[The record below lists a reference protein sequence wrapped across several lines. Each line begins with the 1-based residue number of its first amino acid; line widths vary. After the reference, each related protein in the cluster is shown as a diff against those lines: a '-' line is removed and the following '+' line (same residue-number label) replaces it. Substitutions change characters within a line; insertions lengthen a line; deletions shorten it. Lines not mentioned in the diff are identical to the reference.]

1 MTREEL
7 GVGDTK
13 IIVPSFKTTEDV
25 FKNHFSILRDLRH
38 KIDLL
43 KQAYEDQRSLD
54 RSWE

>member
-7 GVGDTK
+7 GVGNTK

-25 FKNHFSILRDLRH
+25 FKNHFVILRDLRH

-43 KQAYEDQRSLD
+43 KQAYGD
-54 RSWE
+54 